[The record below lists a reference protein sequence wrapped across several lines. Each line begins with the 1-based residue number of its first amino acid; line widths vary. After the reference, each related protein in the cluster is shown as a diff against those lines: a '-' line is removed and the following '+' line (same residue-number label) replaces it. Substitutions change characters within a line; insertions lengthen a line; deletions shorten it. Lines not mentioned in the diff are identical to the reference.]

1 MMSGRRL
8 PVAPRPYREEL
19 LSSWLGRVA
28 CRYGLDARSLAGE
41 LADAPKVDVQ
51 PTFVDDVAPEP
62 GRIKLLARVC
72 GVDPARLRRLALGRR
87 HPTRPLPWF
96 LAQGPEWTPATARSP
111 PVCFACFDGDR
122 AVGRD
127 DYVRADWMLAERC
140 VCAAHRRVLRDRC
153 PHCGHWL
160 HFAFRMREGRA
171 RMVCWRCEREFCARG
186 EEDGALVDALLVVQE
201 RIAAIVRGAPESRE
215 RLETALSTLWAPLD
229 DPGAARPVLALWFG
243 ESAWRCPTEAQH
255 AIGAVAPL
263 GRLPIAWRI
272 VTLIAAHVLFGLGR
286 ETLDAASGPA
296 AILIQ
301 HAAPLRGRLKQ
312 ARGLRQAAGGAQ
324 ARPRTEYRRLA
335 HDILAHPDWLAAA
348 GLPEKIR
355 RRVMSR
361 LIDVALA
368 APPPRDEAF
377 GSAPGKGKGQ
387 SNDEPRSR
395 STDEARK
402 NDA

>member
-1 MMSGRRL
+1 MRGASPGAAGSL
-8 PVAPRPYREEL
+8 PALWPLAP
-19 LSSWLGRVA
+19 
-28 CRYGLDARSLAGE
+28 
-41 LADAPKVDVQ
+41 
-51 PTFVDDVAPEP
+51 F
-62 GRIKLLARVC
+62 
-72 GVDPARLRRLALGRR
+72 RLAHARG
-87 HPTRPLPWF
+87 TRANGL
-96 LAQGPEWTPATARSP
+96 L
-111 PVCFACFDGDR
+111 
-122 AVGRD
+122 
-127 DYVRADWMLAERC
+127 
-140 VCAAHRRVLRDRC
+140 
-153 PHCGHWL
+153 
-160 HFAFRMREGRA
+160 
-171 RMVCWRCEREFCARG
+171 RCEREFCARG

-272 VTLIAAHVLFGLGR
+272 VTLIAARVLFGLGR

-355 RRVMSR
+355 PRVMSR
-361 LIDVALA
+361 LIDVVGMMGML
-368 APPPRDEAF
+368 RLRH
-377 GSAPGKGKGQ
+377 GSFQCLTKGGFVRLIRG
-387 SNDEPRSR
+387 S
-395 STDEARK
+395 
-402 NDA
+402 